1 MMNLYILS
9 KLDIVIMILTIK
21 KDVDFMMETP
31 LYSALL
37 KHAKDDP
44 LSLHVP
50 GHKNGAV
57 FLKEAKHLYK
67 DILHID
73 VTELTGLDD
82 LHHPQ
87 DVILKAQQLTA
98 NLYGVRHSYFL
109 VNGSTVGNLAMI
121 LSTCQEGDEVLVQRN
136 SHKSIMNGLQL
147 AGVKPIFLAPKL
159 DAEYRVPSY
168 IEFETIKKAI
178 TLFPNA
184 KVLILTN
191 PNYYGLSVNLKEIIA
206 YAHEHGIPVLVDE
219 AHGAH
224 FIIGDRF
231 PLSAVEAGADIVIH
245 SAHKTLPAMTMGS
258 FLHLNSDYI
267 NQETVETYLSM
278 LQSSSPSYPIMA
290 SLDLARAYL
299 KEIIEEKK
307 QEDIIESVQT
317 VKAYLDSIRGIE
329 VIESSDPLVQSD
341 PLKLTIRSTNTLSGY
356 QLQEIFEANNIFV
369 ELANSDH
376 CLCILPLAASTYII
390 NKFKNISF
398 DMERPELERQEQFKL
413 LEQEEESI
421 QSLDIPY
428 SQIKK
433 YKKRIVELD
442 EAAGYYSA
450 EAIIPY
456 PPGIPLIM
464 VGEKISTDLI
474 QKIKEMLEL
483 GVNIQGD
490 NHIKNG
496 KLSIFMNRR

>member
-1 MMNLYILS
+1 
-9 KLDIVIMILTIK
+9 
-21 KDVDFMMETP
+21 MMETP

-98 NLYGVRHSYFL
+98 NLYRVRNSYFL

-147 AGVKPIFLAPKL
+147 AGVKPIFLAPKI
-159 DAEYRVPSY
+159 DEEYRVPSY

-178 TLFPNA
+178 NLFPNA
-184 KVLILTN
+184 KALILTN
-191 PNYYGLSVNLKEIIA
+191 PNYYGLSINLKETITL
-206 YAHEHGIPVLVDE
+206 AHDHGIPVLVDE

-231 PLSAVEAGADIVIH
+231 PLSAVEAGADIIIH

-258 FLHLNSDYI
+258 YLHLNSDYI
-267 NQETVETYLSM
+267 HQETVETYLSM

-299 KEIIEEKK
+299 MKIIEEKQ
-307 QEDIIESVQT
+307 QEDIIESVQM
-317 VKAYLDSIRGIE
+317 VKAYMNSISGIE
-329 VIESSDPLVQSD
+329 VIESSDPFIQSD
-341 PLKLTIRSTNTLSGY
+341 PLKITIRSTGTLSGY
-356 QLQEIFEANNIFV
+356 QLQEILEANNIFV
-369 ELANSDH
+369 ELANFDH
-376 CLCILPLAASTYII
+376 CLCILPLSDSTFII
-390 NKFKNISF
+390 NKLKHVSLDLKRSESHKRGKFT
-398 DMERPELERQEQFKL
+398 L
-413 LEQEEESI
+413 LEQGEKSI

-428 SQIKK
+428 SQLKK
-433 YKKRIVELD
+433 YQKMVVELD
-442 EAAGYYSA
+442 DAAGYYSA

-464 VGEKISTDLI
+464 VGEKITTDLI

-496 KLSIFMNRR
+496 KMSIFMKRR